1 MERCI
6 RRILQFP
13 RDCRNTRRIAAP
25 LDVSIK
31 RERSRQRFRTAR
43 RERDRAA
50 ADAAAD
56 GQNRN
61 ASQMLQ
67 ERCTPTAPIETL
79 RRLDFLHPGWRTTEH
94 RDSERRAVCAA
105 LRSMGIATI
114 GDFVAVRYNEAML
127 GRLER
132 GGAAGCS
139 GTCGRSGCFCNGRPW
154 DEKPRT
160 RLVKWINLAARAL
173 EARARAAREAESRA
187 HYMLGAAAAHPED
200 SDEEVGRGE
209 VQFSVYAD
217 EGAPLLTVHE

>member
-1 MERCI
+1 M
-6 RRILQFP
+6 
-13 RDCRNTRRIAAP
+13 
-25 LDVSIK
+25 
-31 RERSRQRFRTAR
+31 
-43 RERDRAA
+43 
-50 ADAAAD
+50 
-56 GQNRN
+56 
-61 ASQMLQ
+61 
-67 ERCTPTAPIETL
+67 
-79 RRLDFLHPGWRTTEH
+79 
-94 RDSERRAVCAA
+94 CAA